1 MTTIAAAMIPADAPI
16 TIRPLREADLP
27 AYKALRDRMLEAH
40 PEAFTSDAE
49 EERDRPA
56 ASYGDR
62 IGLGADGRATHDG
75 SAILGAFARDIVDDE
90 ILVGAI
96 CVLRET
102 RKKTRHRMD
111 IVGLMVDGAVR
122 KRGTGAALLDAA
134 VEHARGVPGVDRLTL
149 SVTAGNEGATRLYE
163 RAGFTVQGRLK
174 DAIRVGNRRLTKL
187 LMTLPLDGEPAA
199 TIW

>member
-1 MTTIAAAMIPADAPI
+1 MISPDSDI
-16 TIRPLREADLP
+16 TVRLLRAADLA

-40 PEAFTSDAE
+40 PEAFTSDAD
-49 EERDRPA
+49 EERGRSP
-56 ASYGDR
+56 ASYGVR
-62 IGLGADGRATHDG
+62 IGLGLDGRETHDG

-90 ILVGAI
+90 VLVGAI
-96 CVLRET
+96 CALRET
-102 RKKTRHRMD
+102 RKKTRHLMD
-111 IVGLMVDGAVR
+111 VVGLMVDPVVR

-134 VEHARGVPGVDRLTL
+134 VAHARSVPGVARLTL
-149 SVTAGNEGATRLYE
+149 SVTAGNEGATRIYE

-174 DAIRVGNRRLTKL
+174 DAIRVGGRRLTKL